1 MKRLLGLVALTL
13 VLLVVDFKVIGF
25 LLAVIIVVA
34 GLAFF
39 GDKRDL
45 FNKVFN
51 FDKKPVRYAMIAV
64 PVVLLM
70 VAVVGGI
77 HNHPVAAH
85 EAAIEQKREAKQA
98 ADKSA
103 LQAIKF
109 SATNMVAKTDAK
121 GKFIYRFT
129 ADAKQIDVDFTQA
142 ETEAMNA
149 SVKKVGH
156 HSYELTGDIAKFAKS
171 DDVSYTLY
179 LDGER
184 KQEKKE
190 TITVENLS
198 DAHKKFVADRKAAAA
213 ASASKAASE
222 SAASESARKASSEA
236 RKASI
241 AASVAA
247 SSSQAAAASAES
259 QADQKQK
266 ADENAANYSYP
277 LLMKSDDHFG
287 EPYHLTGTVFQA
299 DSADEMENLLVDID
313 GDMDLVEVV
322 VNGTTSAVEGSTVS
336 IYGTIRNRTTYD
348 KKIGGSN
355 TVPTISASQDDI
367 TVQ

>member
-13 VLLVVDFKVIGF
+13 VLLVVDFKVVGF
-25 LLAVIIVVA
+25 LLAVIIVFA
-34 GLAFF
+34 GLAYF
-39 GDKRDL
+39 GDKREL
-45 FNKVFN
+45 FAEVFN
-51 FDKKPVRYAMIAV
+51 LDKKPVRYAAIAV
-64 PVVLLM
+64 PVVLLI
-70 VAVVGGI
+70 VAIVGGI
-77 HNHPVAAH
+77 HNHAVAAH
-85 EAAIEQKREAKQA
+85 EAAVEQKREAKQA

-103 LQAIKF
+103 LQALKF

-190 TITVENLS
+190 TITVENQS

-247 SSSQAAAASAES
+247 SSSQAAAASAS
-259 QADQKQK
+259 SVAAKQQA
-266 ADENAANYSYP
+266 ADNNAANYSYAM
-277 LLMKSDDHFG
+277 LMKSDDHSG

-299 DSADEMENLLVDID
+299 DSEDGIESLLVDID
-313 GDMDLVEVV
+313 GDADLVEVM
-322 VNGTTSAVEGSTVS
+322 VNGTTNAVEDSTVS
-336 IYGTIRNRTTYD
+336 IYGKLTDRYSYD
-348 KKIGGSN
+348 TKIGGSN
-355 TVPTISASQDDI
+355 TVPAMVASSDDV